1 MAAKNHSLRN
11 DKERGITLRFGRGQL
26 ALFVVEYLIWFI
38 NFGLIIFF
46 GVMNFSFFSTQILI
60 MIVYSVCALG
70 FLVYAE
76 AIALINGHMD
86 LSVGGIAA
94 FTSVIIG
101 KLALH
106 WAPQIPSAL
115 LILLYPVIGG
125 LLGLLN
131 GYCIGKLKIN
141 SFLQTL
147 SAYLVLYGIN
157 VVIMPGTLHRLP
169 DLIVAAGSARVP
181 STPLPLAVVILIL
194 GAIVIHIVLSKT
206 RFGRRIYAVGGSK
219 EASRAC
225 GINVEKTIMATFASV
240 GVLSGIA
247 GLVYT
252 GYQLCVTTYMARDDV
267 FRAFTGPIIGGVALA
282 GGRGKMIGI
291 FGGITMIGIIDI
303 GLTLLGYPA
312 AWRTALNGVI
322 LGIAIFVNTAR
333 DKIRWNL
340 LAKAD

>member
-1 MAAKNHSLRN
+1 M
-11 DKERGITLRFGRGQL
+11 ILRFSGRRL
-26 ALFVVEYLIWFI
+26 ALFVVEHLIWFI
-38 NFGLIIFF
+38 NLGLIIFF
-46 GVMNFSFFSTQILI
+46 GIMNFMLFSTGTLMMIL
-60 MIVYSVCALG
+60 YSVSALG

-76 AIALINGHMD
+76 GIALISGHMD

-101 KLALH
+101 KLALQ
-106 WAPQIPSAL
+106 WAPQIPA
-115 LILLYPVIGG
+115 LILIPLYAVIGG
-125 LLGLLN
+125 LLGIVN
-131 GYCIGKLKIN
+131 GYCIGKLRIN

-147 SAYLVLYGIN
+147 SAYLVLYGVN
-157 VVIMPGTLHRLP
+157 VVISPGTLHRLP
-169 DLIVAAGSARVP
+169 ELIVAAGSSTIP
-181 STPLPLAVVILIL
+181 STQLPLAVVILIL
-194 GAIVIHIVLSKT
+194 GAVIIHIILVKT

-225 GINVEKTIMATFASV
+225 GISVEKTIIATFACV

-247 GLVYT
+247 GLIYT

-282 GGRGKMIGI
+282 GGRGKMVGI
-291 FGGITMIGIIDI
+291 FGGITMIGIIDT

-333 DKIRWNL
+333 EKIRWRL

>member
-1 MAAKNHSLRN
+1 M
-11 DKERGITLRFGRGQL
+11 TLRPNKRRL
-26 ALFVVEYLIWFI
+26 ALFAVEHLIWFI
-38 NFGLIIFF
+38 NLGLIIFF
-46 GVMNFSFFSTQILI
+46 GAMNFMYFSTGVLI
-60 MIVYSVCALG
+60 MILYSVAALG

-76 AIALINGHMD
+76 SIAIISGHMD

-101 KLALH
+101 ELALY
-106 WAPQIPSAL
+106 WAPEIPAPL
-115 LILLYPVIGG
+115 LIPLYAIIGG
-125 LLGLLN
+125 FLGVIN
-131 GYCIGKLKIN
+131 GYCIGKLRIN

-157 VVIMPGTLHRLP
+157 VVISPGTLHRLP
-169 DLIVAAGSARVP
+169 ELIVAAGSSKIP
-181 STPLPLAVVILIL
+181 FTPLPVAVIILIL
-194 GAIVIHIVLSKT
+194 GAIIIHVVLAKT

-225 GINVEKTIMATFASV
+225 GINVEKTIMATFAFV

-247 GLVYT
+247 GLLYT

-303 GLTLLGYPA
+303 GLTVLGYPA

-333 DKIRWNL
+333 EKIRWRL